1 MTSVTAKLGRAG
13 LGRSSGLLAALALI
27 FLVLRLRSPDYFSLA
42 NVRTIGQQMA
52 ETGIVASGTAMLM
65 ISGNID
71 LSIGSLLSLCAVVAA
86 LEAAPLGWPLALL
99 VGIVLATVIGL
110 FNGALVWRIHVS
122 PLIVTLGALT
132 AYAGIANLIAQGN
145 GLLSVPASFNTVG
158 NLSPLGLPIA
168 VWVMLVSFLVIH
180 VIMQHTVAGRH
191 VYAIGGNR
199 EAAAV
204 TGIRVRRIT
213 LTLFAFN
220 GLLVGIAAVLTASR
234 FGTASPDFGV
244 GFELQVITAVI
255 IGGVAFNGGEGT
267 AFGVF
272 LGVLL
277 LTVISSGLVALNV
290 NPFYTN
296 IVQGGVLV
304 AAVAIDQ
311 IVQERREHHR
321 KAVAMIQ
328 AIENEDRSRTGSRGG
343 DLRASG

>member
-1 MTSVTAKLGRAG
+1 MTGIMARLNRAG
-13 LGRSSGLLAALALI
+13 LIRSSGLLVALALM
-27 FLVLRLRSPDYFSLA
+27 FLVLELRAPDFYSLS
-42 NVRTIGQQMA
+42 NVKTIGEQMA

-71 LSIGSLLSLCAVVAA
+71 LSIGSLLSLCAVVSA
-86 LEAAPLGWPLALL
+86 LAAAPLGWPVAFL
-99 VGIVLATVIGL
+99 VGIALATVIGL
-110 FNGALVWRIHVS
+110 VNGAVVWRIRVS

-132 AYAGIANLIAQGN
+132 AYAGVADLFGN
-145 GLLSVPASFNTVG
+145 DSGLLNVPASFAKVG
-158 NLSPLGLPIA
+158 NMNPLGLPVA
-168 VWVMLVSFLVIH
+168 VWVMLVAFVVVHI
-180 VIMQHTVAGRH
+180 IMQHTVAGRH
-191 VYAIGGNR
+191 IYAIGGNK
-199 EAAAV
+199 EAATVA
-204 TGIRVRRIT
+204 GIRVRRIT
-213 LTLFAFN
+213 LALFAFN
-220 GLLVGIAAVLTASR
+220 GFLVGIAAVLTASR
-234 FGTASPDFGV
+234 FGTASPNFGT

-255 IGGVAFNGGEGT
+255 IGGVAFSGGEGT

-277 LTVISSGLVALNV
+277 LTIISTGLVALNV

-296 IVQGGVLV
+296 IVQGAVLV

-328 AIENEDRSRTGSRGG
+328 ALRDDDRARARNRDG